1 MKRKQIIKVALS
13 IMMALSIV
21 NGTIFAAVT
30 DEWDESFDYYGARLD
45 WTRGQFANNTTYF
58 VSGNGMNFNGNVA
71 LDDAMNI
78 RGDANSNVGLASTS
92 VPTFRYGY
100 QQNIWKEKAWIQ
112 YSHGFSNITLDLS
125 KDFAITGTLN
135 VGSDFGK
142 LDSSSEGAKTNRHFG
157 DGNGVNIDGG
167 VTISL
172 IPENQTSLI
181 MQDAKN
187 GLSGAFRLGAYG
199 VFRNSI
205 VMEFDTSTV
214 QGYGSTTGSPSDS
227 FTIASSDG
235 SKTYESEY
243 GQTGDYSYEVQ
254 DIKNITGH
262 NWYNT
267 SFSNFKNNHSHV
279 SSRAHVGIS
288 LTGRNGF
295 VESENNATPRA
306 IVGKNDSQETGL
318 FNYRIEYK
326 NGKLTFG
333 LGKNANGWRYTTV
346 TMNLPE
352 NYKNK
357 RYQLA
362 TSFGA
367 VYQNWTYYTDG
378 TFFKNRIT
386 ADQYDGTLGTG
397 QIELTLQGVYTAPSL
412 DNVASQVA
420 FAKTDGSGSLGTEN
434 NQNGYVNAYSGGYV
448 ENGDSA
454 DEAMRKRRQFPVE
467 GDTIIVQN
475 NADVQ
480 SLFNG
485 LNYAGNGQPITLKEI
500 TFKNVK
506 FVDSSGTEISGT
518 PPGLNTNASGLS
530 IQYYYSTDGGS
541 TWTKASKSNKNLN
554 KSISDS
560 NSPLRW
566 RAVMRLPETTSVTNG
581 TNTQFWLKGEVIV
594 QLARSGNTITY
605 NLPLYQQN
613 NSRITFFS
621 DPKDVGNNSLS
632 KESARLISPGSNIKT
647 LSGNGQGNS
656 ENSLSYG
663 LYVKYNSTQTTKPY
677 NPSWEGQDSTYS
689 YKSISEIRNSSSE
702 NRNDSPD
709 ANVTL
714 QEDTRYLV
722 RYTMYDSQFND
733 SNGSTRFLPELAKN
747 PDRAKSVTTR
757 VIWNSDHVKIQNGY
771 EFYLESKVEMTPEE
785 LDGFLT
791 ALDKGSYYR
800 KIADKANVAV
810 FQTANADWT
819 NLANSSTISG
829 NGNHTALTNAIN
841 HPGTPYDIPIQFKN
855 GGVTIEKTVSV
866 VVKDDTPKV
875 VSDTGGNTI
884 GDQPTEKVIFDGE
897 DYTISASFKLVDA
910 NGNSVADDPDFSF
923 DSIKDDIRVA
933 LYKQNGDIATNGRDS
948 FYQWASGTEVGKG
961 GKASASGPNKLK
973 LPTEITNGFVYNDD
987 GTFTVTFQLL
997 NDDGSKSYNWIQQ
1010 QWEDGANWRIY
1021 AWTDSN
1027 QPSKDYSNV
1036 KDSST
1041 YKVPL
1046 DEKDSNVPSVT
1057 TNIQLIEKDNGN
1069 IPSSMFEISNVRL
1082 TEDPETNELINKDPK
1097 TTISVKRIDGAD
1109 NTAKHDYYYTVEV
1122 ADTKTDASKRPYVQL
1137 TQASTGRG
1145 LWATYLRYD
1154 PAKNSYTDVT
1164 IDNKEIGKIS
1174 YNTVVVNNETIN
1186 SSVRFGM
1193 RANILKNL
1201 SDKQDFTGNTSFTFT
1216 RYSIGGTGA

>member
-45 WTRGQFANNTTYF
+45 WTRDQFANNTTYF

-78 RGDANSNVGLASTS
+78 RAEASSNVGLASTS
-92 VPTFRYGY
+92 VPTFRYGS
-100 QQNIWKEKAWIQ
+100 QQNIRDEKAWIQ

-142 LDSSSEGAKTNRHFG
+142 LDSNSEGAKTNRHFG
-157 DGNGVNIDGG
+157 DGKGVNIDGG

-172 IPENQTSLI
+172 IPEDQTSFI
-181 MQDAKN
+181 IQDAKN

-227 FTIASSDG
+227 FTIASRDG

-243 GQTGDYSYEVQ
+243 GQTGDYSYEAQ
-254 DIKNITGH
+254 DIKNITGQY
-262 NWYNT
+262 WYNT
-267 SFSNFKNNHSHV
+267 SFSNFKNNQSYV

-346 TMNLPE
+346 TMNLPA

-367 VYQNWTYYTDG
+367 VYQNWTYYNDG

-454 DEAMRKRRQFPVE
+454 DEAMHKRRQFPVE

-554 KSISDS
+554 KSISGS

-594 QLARSGNTITY
+594 QLTRSGNTITY

-663 LYVKYNSTQTTKPY
+663 LSVKYNSTQTTTPY

-791 ALDKGSYYR
+791 APDKGSYYR

-829 NGNHTALTNAIN
+829 NGNHTALTDAIN

-884 GDQPTEKVIFDGE
+884 GDQPAEKVIFDRE
-897 DYTISASFKLVDA
+897 DYTISATFKMTDSSGA
-910 NGNSVADDPDFSF
+910 NLNLDTF
-923 DSIKDDIRVA
+923 DWNAVQGDIKVA
-933 LYKQNGDIATNGRDS
+933 LYKKNGDKATGNKDAFYRWANRTDADTEGSVSQGRQAKVDLP
-948 FYQWASGTEVGKG
+948 AT
-961 GKASASGPNKLK
+961 LK
-973 LPTEITNGFVYNDD
+973 YNND
-987 GTFTVTFQLL
+987 GTFTVTYRLL
-997 NDDGSKSYNWIQQ
+997 NSSSSTSNENWIQSK
-1010 QWEDGANWRIY
+1010 WEDNAQWRIY
-1021 AWTDSN
+1021 AWTDAN
-1027 QPSKDYSNV
+1027 KPTKDYSSLRDTNT
-1036 KDSST
+1036 D
-1041 YKVPL
+1041 KVAL
-1046 DEKDSNVPSVT
+1046 GAVDNQVPSVT
-1057 TNIQLIEKDNGN
+1057 TVIKVIEKDNGN

-1109 NTAKHDYYYTVEV
+1109 SNAKHDYYYTVAV
-1122 ADTKTDASKRPYVQL
+1122 GNTDVDNSKRPYAILKQ
-1137 TQASTGRG
+1137 TNTGRS

-1154 PAKNSYTDVT
+1154 PAKNSYSDVT

-1186 SSVRFGM
+1186 SSIRFGM